1 MVFIQIDEQQQA
13 FSIDYFDGQ
22 YMKTPQ
28 KYDNILISNTRIII
42 EYGQHKLSFPMQIT
56 IIDTIKKLKYE

>member
-22 YMKTPQ
+22 YMGAPQ
-28 KYDNILISNTRIII
+28 KYDNIIISNTRIII
-42 EYGQHKLSFPMQIT
+42 EYGQLKLSLPMQIT
-56 IIDTIKKLKYE
+56 IIETIKK